1 VRDGAGV
8 NTMTESRHITVAPES
23 ERSALASDMVVIGE
37 LGFVSGIRAV
47 DLANDRM
54 PIPERVEA
62 QIQKIFAN
70 LDQILQAA
78 GIEHR
83 QLAFVRIYLVDFE
96 RLIERVNKAYL
107 KCLGEG
113 PLPARTIVGVSNIT
127 RGALLEMDFVVRIGA

>member
-1 VRDGAGV
+1 MNAMAD
-8 NTMTESRHITVAPES
+8 SRHITVAPES

-37 LGFVSGIRAV
+37 LGFVSGLRAV
-47 DLANDRM
+47 DLANDRT

-62 QIQKIFAN
+62 QIEKIFAN

-96 RLIERVNKAYL
+96 RLIERVNKAYH

>member
-1 VRDGAGV
+1 MKAMAD
-8 NTMTESRHITVAPES
+8 SRHITVAPGS
-23 ERSALASDMVVIGE
+23 ERSVLASDMVVIGE
-37 LGFVSGIRAV
+37 LGFVSGLRAV
-47 DLANDRM
+47 DLANDRT

-62 QIQKIFAN
+62 QTQKIFAN

-96 RLIERVNKAYL
+96 RLLERVNKAYL
-107 KCLGEG
+107 KCLGEV

>member
-1 VRDGAGV
+1 V
-8 NTMTESRHITVAPES
+8 
-23 ERSALASDMVVIGE
+23 L
-37 LGFVSGIRAV
+37 

-54 PIPERVEA
+54 AIPERVEA
-62 QIQKIFAN
+62 QMQKIFAN

-107 KCLGEG
+107 E
-113 PLPARTIVGVSNIT
+113 
-127 RGALLEMDFVVRIGA
+127 